1 MSVTRDE
8 LWMYNVIPGTTTK
21 KKTAMQRDTVKNSI
35 DKSKWNSKNDSS
47 NSQKGRKGK
56 TEKNVNKKIQ
66 WQT

>member
-8 LWMYNVIPGTTTK
+8 LWIYNVIPGTTTK

-35 DKSKWNSKNDSS
+35 DKSKWNSKNDSG
-47 NSQKGRKGK
+47 NSQQGRKRK
-56 TEKNVNKKIQ
+56 TERNVNKKIQ